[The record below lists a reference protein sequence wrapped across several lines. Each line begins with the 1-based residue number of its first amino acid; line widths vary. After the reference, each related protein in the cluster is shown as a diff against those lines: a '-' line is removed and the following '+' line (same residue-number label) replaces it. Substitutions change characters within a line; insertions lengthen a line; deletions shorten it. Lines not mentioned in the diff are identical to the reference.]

1 MSRKRRS
8 TIYIILI
15 YASFVL
21 FIAQMGA
28 DSNIMTVLFLIC
40 TVIMV
45 SVGGVHT
52 ARDVKFIKHRK
63 LAIEFNLEKT
73 LALKEL
79 AKLKYMTIPFFILNF
94 IYWVILMLVPMG
106 FVFAIFIPID
116 FILIYSIIIT
126 SGVTGIKILMLCKQ
140 EGETLEGKIPFYSAL
155 MFIPVLDVFA
165 TIALRRKLL

>member
-8 TIYIILI
+8 TVYIILI
-15 YASFVL
+15 YVSFVL
-21 FIAQMGA
+21 FLAQQGV
-28 DSNIMTVLFLIC
+28 DGNLMTLLFLVC
-40 TVIMV
+40 TVVTV

-94 IYWVILMLVPMG
+94 VYWVILMLVPMG
-106 FVFAIFIPID
+106 FIFAIFIPID
-116 FILIYSIIIT
+116 FIFIYSIIIT
-126 SGVTGIKILMLCKQ
+126 SGVTGIKTLMLCKQ
-140 EGETLEGKIPFYSAL
+140 AGETLEGKISLYSVL

-165 TIALRRKLL
+165 TIALRKKLL